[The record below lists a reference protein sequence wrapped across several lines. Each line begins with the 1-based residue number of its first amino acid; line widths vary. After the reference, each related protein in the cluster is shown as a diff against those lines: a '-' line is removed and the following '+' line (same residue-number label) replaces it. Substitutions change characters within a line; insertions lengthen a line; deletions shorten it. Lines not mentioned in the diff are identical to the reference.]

1 MYVKMQF
8 LYHNKLYYRSASAG
22 FVTSCSSDSLSDS
35 SATNDGA
42 TAENKLWIDG
52 ARVIFDPYRWLKVH
66 QPW

>member
-1 MYVKMQF
+1 MQF

-22 FVTSCSSDSLSDS
+22 FLTSCSSDSMSDS

-52 ARVIFDPYRWLKVH
+52 PI
-66 QPW
+66 